1 MYLIGDIGNTDIKIC
16 LFNANLKL
24 IKQVRFKTVLLNNNY
39 LEKNL
44 IFIKKY
50 KLDLKKVLFSSVVPV
65 IYKRIKNIIEKIIKV
80 KCTELK
86 QLRLDKLVK
95 IKVNKKQI
103 GSDRLANAISVIN
116 KKNNFI
122 VVDFGT
128 ATNFDVIIKNN
139 YIGGILAP
147 GVNLSLKT
155 LFDNASLIPKIK
167 LEKTKRIIGK
177 NTTSAIRAG
186 FYHGYSGLIDNIIKM
201 IIKQTG
207 KSFNIILTG
216 GYSYLFKNS
225 IKKKIIIKKNLTIH
239 GVLKAAVFLSK

>member
-16 LFNANLKL
+16 LFNNNLKL
-24 IKQVRFKTVLLNNNY
+24 VKKVRLKTILLNKNY
-39 LEKNL
+39 LSKNL
-44 IFIKKY
+44 KFIKKY
-50 KLDLKKVLFSSVVPV
+50 KSKITKVLISSVVPV
-65 IYKRIKNIIEKIIKV
+65 AYKNIKMFIEKSIRIKCI
-80 KCTELK
+80 ELK
-86 QLRLDKLVK
+86 KLKLNNLLK

-103 GSDRLANAISVIN
+103 GSDRLANAISVID
-116 KKNNFI
+116 KKRNFI

-128 ATNFDVIIKNN
+128 ATNFDVVIKDN

-147 GVNLSLKT
+147 GVNLSLNT
-155 LFDNASLIPKIK
+155 LSDKASLIPKIK
-167 LEKTKRIIGK
+167 LEKIKNVIGK

-225 IKKKIIIKKNLTIH
+225 IKGKTIIKRDLTIN
-239 GVLKAAVFLSK
+239 GVLKAAVFSK